1 MAKYIKCD
9 FCRKKI
15 YFGAI
20 AYHRS
25 FCTVY
30 CSIDCYFDANG
41 GETTVDEDFVEEC
54 DRTVY
59 DDEARREE
67 IRKEMEEHRMAME
80 KLFEELQTLI
90 TQN

>member
-9 FCRKKI
+9 FCNKKI
-15 YFGAI
+15 YFGKT

-41 GETTVDEDFVEEC
+41 GEAIVDEDLVEEL
-54 DRTVY
+54 DRLVY
-59 DDEARREE
+59 DDEARITE
-67 IRKEMEEHRMAME
+67 IRKEMEEHRIAME
-80 KLFEELQTLI
+80 KLYNELEQLTA
-90 TQN
+90 QN